1 MCHLCISTRTDKY
14 FPKAESF
21 IPERWLRNVDNEL
34 SAKSISPFVSLP
46 FGFGPRSCIG
56 QRFATMEMEVVLA
69 KVRMSSPRLVLL
81 KKFIPTFQ
89 ILRNFELAWHQPKMK
104 FETTLL
110 YGIASPLKLQ
120 VKEIAE

>member
-14 FPKAESF
+14 FPQAESF
-21 IPERWLRNVDNEL
+21 IPERWLRNVNNEL

-69 KVRMSSPRLVLL
+69 KVNISLPCLSLIINVQ
-81 KKFIPTFQ
+81 TFQ

-104 FETTLL
+104 FETALL

-120 VKEIAE
+120 VKEIDP